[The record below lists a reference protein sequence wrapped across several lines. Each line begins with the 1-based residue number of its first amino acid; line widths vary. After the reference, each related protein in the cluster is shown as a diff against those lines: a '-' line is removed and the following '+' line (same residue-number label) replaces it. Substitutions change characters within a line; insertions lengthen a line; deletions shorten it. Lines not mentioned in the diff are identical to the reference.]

1 MLLSEKSQSD
11 KFSIIE
17 KLINNLKTAILI
29 LLDLVEM

>member
-11 KFSIIE
+11 KFSTIQ